1 MAAAADGVPPSA
13 SAVRALLVVDVQNDF
28 CEGGSLAVAGGSAV
42 AAAITG
48 YLNSPAARQ
57 YAHIVATRDH
67 HVDPGSHFSAH
78 PDYVDSWPP
87 HCVAGTSGAAFHPD
101 LDTARFEEVFLKG
114 EHAAAYS
121 GFEGVSSGFAAGIR
135 VAAGMEHS
143 ADEAAPGPGKQPL
156 AAWLSARGV
165 TAVDIA
171 GLATDYCVR
180 ATAVDAARLGLAVR
194 VLIDLTAGVG
204 ADTTA
209 EAVQEMGANGAELIG
224 LK

>member
-1 MAAAADGVPPSA
+1 M
-13 SAVRALLVVDVQNDF
+13 RALLVVDVQNDF
-28 CEGGSLAVAGGSAV
+28 CEGGSLAVAGGAAV

-48 YLNSPAARQ
+48 YLNSPAVRE

-67 HVDPGSHFSAH
+67 HVDPGSHFSTH

-101 LDTARFEEVFLKG
+101 LDTSPFEEVFLKG

-121 GFEGVSSGFAAGIR
+121 GFEGVSSGFAAATEQPSDGA
-135 VAAGMEHS
+135 VPLAVG
-143 ADEAAPGPGKQPL
+143 QPL
-156 AAWLSARGV
+156 TEWLSARGV

-171 GLATDYCVR
+171 GIATDYCVR
-180 ATAVDAARLGLAVR
+180 QTARDAARLGFAVR

-209 EAVQEMGANGAELIG
+209 EAVQEMRANGAELIG
-224 LK
+224 LNPGR